1 MNDTYSDQ
9 FDLENQG
16 DLGQDAKINKLI
28 NKYGKQ
34 NHSKGLAALLKIGD
48 PIETPKVTQTKKVET
63 VTTQLQNF
71 DPMVM
76 NEILRVVREKNEK
89 IEGRFN
95 LLESQIQNL
104 KRFHWQDKRM
114 LTALVTAC
122 LLIGVIVGNMLA
134 PESNYREPAVI
145 VNKVEKTNIKNQMVT
160 KKFVNMRAKNSPR
173 AKKVITLSP
182 AQVVTVLE
190 RKGGWVKVSFHNK
203 LTGKKYSGY
212 VWDEYLT
219 GVR

>member
-1 MNDTYSDQ
+1 MNDTHSDH
-9 FDLENQG
+9 FGLENQG
-16 DLGQDAKINKLI
+16 DLGQDAKIDKLI

-34 NHSKGLAALLKIGD
+34 NHSKGLDALLKIGD
-48 PIETPKVTQTKKVET
+48 PIETSSK
-63 VTTQLQNF
+63 F
-71 DPMVM
+71 DPIVM
-76 NEILRVVREKNEK
+76 NEILRVVREKNER

-122 LLIGVIVGNMLA
+122 LLIGVIVGNRLA

-145 VNKVEKTNIKNQMVT
+145 VNKVEKTNIKTQMVT

-190 RKGGWVKVSFHNK
+190 RKGGWVKVSFLNK

-219 GVR
+219 GVRN

>member
-1 MNDTYSDQ
+1 MNDTHSDQ
-9 FDLENQG
+9 FGLENQG
-16 DLGQDAKINKLI
+16 DLGQDAKIDKLI

-34 NHSKGLAALLKIGD
+34 NHSKGLAALLKIGA
-48 PIETPKVTQTKKVET
+48 PIETSSK
-63 VTTQLQNF
+63 F

-76 NEILRVVREKNEK
+76 NEILRVVREKNER

-122 LLIGVIVGNMLA
+122 LLIGVIVGNILA

-145 VNKVEKTNIKNQMVT
+145 VNKVEKTNIENQMVT